1 MDLLDKT
8 LEEFIELFQGSTTY
22 FGVSKPTGKKNSKGK
37 TEFKHWVEP
46 SPMSK
51 GHWVQHLKGGAY
63 YGSVPIRDDNTC
75 SWGVIDVIVI
85 IYSIKK
91 LYRLYGKE
99 NTHSYHSDRNPTDS
113 I

>member
-8 LEEFIELFQGSTTY
+8 LEEFVELFQGSTTY

-37 TEFKHWVEP
+37 AEFKHWLEP
-46 SPMSK
+46 SPMTID
-51 GHWVQHLKGGAY
+51 HWKQHLTGEAY

-75 SWGVIDVIVI
+75 SWGVIDVDRYNIQHKEI
-85 IYSIKK
+85 ISIIRK
-91 LYRLYGKE
+91 R
-99 NTHSYHSDRNPTDS
+99 NIHSYHSDLNLMDY